1 LLDVWCF
8 SSHPGTDTKTR
19 KRGPNAL
26 ARDGILPRRGSV
38 IGEPIHKPGRS
49 ADAPAPA
56 RRSFAVWVAVVGGAG
71 YGPAAPGTF
80 GSGVGVILFLLL
92 SSLALPVYVLTV
104 VAISALG
111 VWASTAAEAFFGQPD
126 DGRIVID
133 EVAGQLV
140 TLTPLLLLRT
150 RVGEEGIW
158 ANVGSTEFILW
169 VVTGFVVFRCLD
181 IWKPGPIGWAERN
194 YHGGWGVMADDL
206 IAGLMG
212 AVLLA
217 LVLFA
222 LGSGVAIGGGVP

>member
-1 LLDVWCF
+1 M
-8 SSHPGTDTKTR
+8 SSRGLEQPSRAGFLNTR
-19 KRGPNAL
+19 GSIISEPIQENHRRKDP
-26 ARDGILPRRGSV
+26 LPRA
-38 IGEPIHKPGRS
+38 KP
-49 ADAPAPA
+49 
-56 RRSFAVWVAVVGGAG
+56 SFAVWVAVAGGAG

-80 GSGVGVILFLLL
+80 GSAVGLLLFLLL
-92 SSLALPVYVLTV
+92 SSFSLPIYLITV
-104 VAISALG
+104 AAIAALG
-111 VWASTAAEAFFGQPD
+111 VWASAEAELYFRQPD

-140 TLTPLLLLRT
+140 TLTPLLAMRHQ
-150 RVGEEGIW
+150 VMEQGIS
-158 ANVGSTEFILW
+158 ASSELTIFLFW

-206 IAGLMG
+206 IAGLAG

-222 LGSGVAIGGGVP
+222 LGSGAEIGGGMW